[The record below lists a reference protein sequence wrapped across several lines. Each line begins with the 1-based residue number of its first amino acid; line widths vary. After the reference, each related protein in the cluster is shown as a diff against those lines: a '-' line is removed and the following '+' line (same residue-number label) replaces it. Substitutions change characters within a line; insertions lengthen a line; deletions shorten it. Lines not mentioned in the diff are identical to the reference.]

1 MDSNRRN
8 PTDAEAF
15 QRLSPGERLRALFEF
30 IAAESRRISPSDREA
45 TRQRKE
51 ADHEEFKRHL
61 KQLIAEN
68 EARVHRMGIE
78 APNI

>member
-1 MDSNRRN
+1 MD
-8 PTDAEAF
+8 AAAF

-30 IAAESRRISPSDREA
+30 IAAESRRMSPSDREA
-45 TRQRKE
+45 MRRRKE
-51 ADHEEFKRHL
+51 VEHEEFRRHL
-61 KQLIAEN
+61 KQLIADN